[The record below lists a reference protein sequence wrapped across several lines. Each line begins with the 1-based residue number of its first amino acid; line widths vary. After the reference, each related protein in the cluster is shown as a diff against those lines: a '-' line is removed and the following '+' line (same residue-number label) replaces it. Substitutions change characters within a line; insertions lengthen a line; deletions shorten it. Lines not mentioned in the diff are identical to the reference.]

1 MQCHDIVQ
9 DTTATI
15 YPRQQS
21 GYIGREKNKRKTQ
34 EENEKNGEL
43 KKKINTPEK

>member
-21 GYIGREKNKRKTQ
+21 GYIEREKNKRKTQ